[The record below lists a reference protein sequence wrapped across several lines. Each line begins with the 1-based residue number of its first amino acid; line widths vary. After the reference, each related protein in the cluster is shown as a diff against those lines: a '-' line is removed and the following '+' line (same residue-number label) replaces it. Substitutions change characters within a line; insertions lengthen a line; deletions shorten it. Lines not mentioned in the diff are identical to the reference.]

1 MHEKAK
7 DAFSKNKNKFNETI
21 KVKIID
27 KGYDNGLKM

>member
-7 DAFSKNKNKFNETI
+7 DAFSQNKNKFNETV

-27 KGYDNGLKM
+27 

>member
-7 DAFSKNKNKFNETI
+7 DAFSQNKNKFNETL

-27 KGYDNGLKM
+27 